1 MVSDRVLKYFKSNS
15 VSMSKVLYF
24 RQLNLTKF
32 YMGNFNRGG
41 GFGGRDRGPKQ
52 MHHAV
57 CDNCGKDCEV
67 PFKPTGDKPVLCSDC
82 FSKSRGDDDRGSR
95 RDSRRGGFGDKTMY
109 IATCDNCGNRC
120 EVPFRPT
127 PGKPVLCDNCFSKN
141 KPGRG
146 GGGADMTKQF
156 EMLGAKL
163 DQILE
168 VLGAS
173 ESSKEKKASAV
184 KEAKEEKKASVKKT
198 AAKKT
203 TVKKTAA
210 KKPATK
216 KASVKKTA
224 AKKKK

>member
-1 MVSDRVLKYFKSNS
+1 
-15 VSMSKVLYF
+15 
-24 RQLNLTKF
+24 
-32 YMGNFNRGG
+32 MGNFNRGG
-41 GFGGRDRGPKQ
+41 GFGGRGGGRDRDRDRDRGPKQ

-82 FSKSRGDDDRGSR
+82 FSKSRGDDRGGNRRDS

-109 IATCDNCGNRC
+109 IATCDNCGNKC

-141 KPGRG
+141 KGSAGRG

-163 DQILE
+163 DKILE
-168 VLGAS
+168 ALGAS
-173 ESSKEKKASAV
+173 EKKVIPVAKAEKKAAPV
-184 KEAKEEKKASVKKT
+184 AKEEKKEN
-198 AAKKT
+198 AKKT
-203 TVKKTAA
+203 SAKKVVVKKAPA
-210 KKPATK
+210 KK
-216 KASVKKTA
+216 SS